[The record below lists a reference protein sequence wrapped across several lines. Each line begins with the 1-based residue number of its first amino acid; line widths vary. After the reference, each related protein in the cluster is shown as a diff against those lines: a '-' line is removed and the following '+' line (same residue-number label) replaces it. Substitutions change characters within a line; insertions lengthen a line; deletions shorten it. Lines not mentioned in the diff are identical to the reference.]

1 MTVLIIE
8 NDPGSGPGSLLGWI
22 EERDFTPVL
31 VRAWAGEPIPSDV
44 DGHAALIL
52 LGGGMLPDADD
63 KSPWLK
69 AERELL
75 RATTEQDR
83 VPVLGICLGAQL
95 LAHTFGGEVRGKY
108 GLPEKGVT
116 ELRLLPGAEEDPL
129 LAGLPTTVRAV
140 ESHQDQI
147 TRLPAG
153 AVLLMSSERCARQML
168 RIGRSWGVQF
178 HPEVTVDRVRS
189 WAPERLRSWGFDPD
203 AVNAAAERHQAELEQ
218 TWSVVLGRFL
228 DLAGRS
234 ARTRDR

>member
-1 MTVLIIE
+1 VPTVLIIE
-8 NDPGSGPGSLLGWI
+8 NDPDSGPGSLLGWL
-22 EERDFTPVL
+22 EDRDFTFVV
-31 VRAWAGEPIPSDV
+31 VRGWAGEPIPSTV

-52 LGGGMLPDADD
+52 LGGGMMPDADD
-63 KSPWLK
+63 ASPWLK

-116 ELRLLPGAEEDPL
+116 ELHLLPGAENDPL

-147 TRLPAG
+147 TRLPAD
-153 AVLLMSSERCARQML
+153 AVLLMSSERCPNQML

-178 HPEVTVDRVRS
+178 HPEVTAERVRR
-189 WAPERLRSWGFDPD
+189 WKPERLRSLGFDPD
-203 AVNAAAERHQAELEQ
+203 VVFAEASQYDAELEQ
-218 TWSVVLGRFL
+218 TWSVVFGRFL
-228 DLAGRS
+228 DS
-234 ARTRDR
+234 AS